1 MECLSQKL
9 RKHLVENITQG
20 EDLVLLYLGT
30 SLCYCVFIDVY
41 HLYISISLYCPAF
54 MIVEKVVLYICI
66 LLPISTTKCYDL
78 GPGK

>member
-41 HLYISISLYCPAF
+41 HLYISISLY
-54 MIVEKVVLYICI
+54 ILYI
-66 LLPISTTKCYDL
+66 
-78 GPGK
+78 